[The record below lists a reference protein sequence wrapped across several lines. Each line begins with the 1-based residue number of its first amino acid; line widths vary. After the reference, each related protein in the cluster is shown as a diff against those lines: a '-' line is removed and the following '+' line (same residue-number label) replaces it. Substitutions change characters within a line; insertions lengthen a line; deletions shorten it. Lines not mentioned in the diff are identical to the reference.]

1 MLFVIMIKNSTE
13 GTLMFTKELT
23 PREQK
28 SLKTKQM
35 ISNAAIEL
43 FQTYGYEKTTIQDI
57 SKATETSVGSI
68 YHHFG
73 SKEGILN
80 FALREYNDICITDDN
95 WENKIQ
101 NPYDT
106 IMEFLLRYAE
116 SWENL
121 GMELAK
127 QMTLPF
133 KTYFYAEDHYSE
145 QLASFTS
152 LSHFIKCCQEYGNF
166 ETDLSSD
173 EIANYILTIG
183 RCFVHDWSHFGV
195 PNSLHEQVLK
205 FMPRILRSFML
216 N

>member
-1 MLFVIMIKNSTE
+1 MVKNHSEGIM
-13 GTLMFTKELT
+13 MFTKELT
-23 PREQK
+23 IREQK
-28 SLKTKQM
+28 TLKTKQM
-35 ISNAAIEL
+35 ISNSAIEL
-43 FQTYGYEKTTIQDI
+43 FQNYGYEKITIQDI
-57 SKATETSVGSI
+57 SKATGSSVGSI

-80 FALREYNDICITDDN
+80 FALREYNNICISDEN
-95 WENKIQ
+95 WEEKVKD
-101 NPYDT
+101 PYHT
-106 IMEFLLRYAE
+106 IMDFLLTYAE

-133 KTYFYAEDHYSE
+133 KNHYYSDNQYSE
-145 QLASFTS
+145 QLTSFTS
-152 LSHFIKCCQEYGNF
+152 LSYFIKSCQEYGNF

-183 RCFVHDWSHFGV
+183 RCFVHDWSHFGISG
-195 PNSLHEQVLK
+195 SLKEHVLK
-205 FMPRILRSFML
+205 FMPRILRSFIL